1 MWIAMRRG
9 SGSLLTSA
17 DPSPLSPASGF
28 AMQFTASF
36 DQRSPQ
42 RFVVTCAGATSLR
55 MRASSRA
62 RGVSWPSSSPILKPI
77 FPVSVRVAWPGSYI
91 PAPIVITQPSVRP
104 RPAIAATRSSLIPFW
119 KSTTTP
125 SGLTCRTARAV
136 AHSVSYAFTATYTAS
151 PEPVIRALRER
162 VEHGVFG
169 YGYNQE
175 RSPLHDLF
183 ADRLQKLYGWRV
195 EPDAV
200 VLIPGV
206 IPGFNVACRALTSPG
221 DGVLLKLPLYPPL
234 LRVPGNVGITMDA
247 ADLARSASG
256 RYEVDFEAL
265 ERAATPRTRVFLLC
279 NPHNPVGRVW
289 RREELQRMAQLC
301 LSRGIAIVADEIHG
315 DLVFSGHR
323 HVPIASLDPEIAQRT
338 ITLMAPS
345 KTWNLAGLK
354 FGLAVIPN
362 AALRE
367 RFAAARVDMVYGVNV
382 LGYTAA
388 LAAYRDGGPWLDELL
403 RYLEANR
410 DFLVDSVKRHLP
422 GVAVAP
428 PDATYLAWL
437 DCRDAAIPRAD
448 PFIFFREKAR
458 VALNDGTSF
467 GRGGQGFVRLNF
479 GCPRALL
486 AEGLDRMR
494 AALAALR

>member
-1 MWIAMRRG
+1 MAYDFDRVIERRHTESSKWRKYG
-9 SGSLLTSA
+9 EDVVPLWVA
-17 DPSPLSPASGF
+17 DMDF
-28 AMQFTASF
+28 
-36 DQRSPQ
+36 
-42 RFVVTCAGATSLR
+42 
-55 MRASSRA
+55 
-62 RGVSWPSSSPILKPI
+62 
-77 FPVSVRVAWPGSYI
+77 
-91 PAPIVITQPSVRP
+91 
-104 RPAIAATRSSLIPFW
+104 
-119 KSTTTP
+119 
-125 SGLTCRTARAV
+125 
-136 AHSVSYAFTATYTAS
+136 AS

-265 ERAATPRTRVFLLC
+265 ERAATRRTRVFLLC

-428 PDATYLAWL
+428 PEATYLAWL
-437 DCRDAAIPRAD
+437 DCREAAIPGAD
-448 PFIFFREKAR
+448 PFAFFLEKAR
-458 VALNDGTSF
+458 VALNDGQSF

-479 GCPRALL
+479 GCPRSIL